1 MIDEIGAYSDKE
13 WHIAYREYNAH
24 RQEPLPMTHIPAHK
38 VDALV
43 KQYNERYK
51 RQLPAK
57 RAYDKI
63 RQEKI
68 KESKKLENTSAS
80 VPNTSVFVPNDLD
93 SIPFEF
99 DEDFLSQDVDQHDGG
114 KRSRTKH
121 RRTKRS
127 GTRRS
132 GTRRKTYKRK

>member
-24 RQEPLPMTHIPAHK
+24 RPEPLPMTHIPAHK

-63 RQEKI
+63 RQKKI

-80 VPNTSVFVPNDLD
+80 VPNDLD

-127 GTRRS
+127 GTRR
-132 GTRRKTYKRK
+132 KTYKRK